1 MLLGIA
7 AIAFLGAMVTTT
19 SASPKRIQNIKC
31 EGELMSAHTLTV
43 GNCSFTGSPAKKVYA
58 RCKEDILCYVLG
70 RGWNN
75 HNGMFIIEQVITV
88 EEVPVD

>member
-1 MLLGIA
+1 MTLSFQHYFPQGPTVCLGCV
-7 AIAFLGAMVTTT
+7 LV
-19 SASPKRIQNIKC
+19 C
-31 EGELMSAHTLTV
+31 EETGLRDGDHCCTIVCAE
-43 GNCSFTGSPAKKVYA
+43 GPRSFTGSPAKKVYA